1 MSLTYILIFNQN
13 MNDIQKQIRKGFFL
27 ASAQDPTL
35 YFPIDVVDLVGEF
48 ATKPPKEYAPP
59 FMEKYTI
66 FISKHSWQDILKISA
81 ARLTQLG
88 CECKTENFS
97 LHCIFY
103 NEQRCVN
110 MPFHVNVFTPADSAD
125 EYVVEFRNRESG
137 NTLEFL
143 ELFAQFIQQ
152 DEGCGLVNRGRKG
165 AILPRPRPDDQFFG
179 PAAFQN
185 SNPCPFGP
193 VLLDEDALDCLLHML
208 EPGYYKVQTQG
219 LAALATLV
227 QTKANCILMRR
238 TPLFVSLL
246 CSFLDAEPN
255 SVCDKITY
263 PTLIILKFLLN
274 ANHFVDPLGGDGE
287 EQKKLVS
294 QLDISK
300 ISSLQDHD
308 LGPTI
313 NHLIKS
319 VITAYTSEDLA

>member
-48 ATKPPKEYAPP
+48 ATKPPKEYAPS

-152 DEGCGLVNRGRKG
+152 DEGCGMVNRGRKG
-165 AILPRPRPDDQFFG
+165 AILPRPRPMRFD
-179 PAAFQN
+179 
-185 SNPCPFGP
+185 CPFGP
-193 VLLDEDALDCLLHML
+193 VLLNEDALDCLLCML
-208 EPGYYKVQTQG
+208 KSDYYKVQTQG
-219 LAALATLV
+219 LAELAKLV

-238 TPLFVSLL
+238 KPLFVSLL
-246 CSFLDAEPN
+246 YSFLDTDI
-255 SVCDKITY
+255 SQITY

-274 ANHFVDPLGGDGE
+274 ANHFVVPIDGE
-287 EQKKLVS
+287 EQKKILS

-300 ISSLQDHD
+300 IASLLNHD
-308 LGPTI
+308 LGPTFK
-313 NHLIKS
+313 NLIDS
-319 VITAYTSEDLA
+319 VITAYTSEDLVQLDN

>member
-13 MNDIQKQIRKGFFL
+13 MNDIQKQIRKGFLL

-110 MPFHVNVFTPADSAD
+110 MPFHVNIFTSADSAD
-125 EYVVEFRNRESG
+125 EYVVEFQNRDSG

-152 DEGCGLVNRGRKG
+152 DEGCGMVNRGRKG
-165 AILPRPRPDDQFFG
+165 AILPRPRPMRFD
-179 PAAFQN
+179 
-185 SNPCPFGP
+185 CPFGP
-193 VLLDEDALDCLLHML
+193 VLLNEDALDCLLCMVKSD
-208 EPGYYKVQTQG
+208 YYKVQTQG
-219 LAALATLV
+219 LAELAKLV

-238 TPLFVSLL
+238 KPLFVSLL
-246 CSFLDAEPN
+246 YSFLDTDI
-255 SVCDKITY
+255 SQITY

-274 ANHFVDPLGGDGE
+274 ANHFVVPIDGE
-287 EQKKLVS
+287 EQKKILS
-294 QLDISK
+294 QFDISK
-300 ISSLQDHD
+300 IASLLNHD
-308 LGPTI
+308 LGPTFK
-313 NHLIKS
+313 NLIDS
-319 VITAYTSEDLA
+319 VITAYTSEDLVQLDN

>member
-13 MNDIQKQIRKGFFL
+13 MNDIQKQIRKGFLL

-152 DEGCGLVNRGRKG
+152 DEGCGMVNRGRKG
-165 AILPRPRPDDQFFG
+165 AILPRPRPMRFD
-179 PAAFQN
+179 
-185 SNPCPFGP
+185 CPFGP
-193 VLLDEDALDCLLHML
+193 VLLNEDALDCLLCMVKSD
-208 EPGYYKVQTQG
+208 YYKVQTQG

-246 CSFLDAEPN
+246 CSFLDADPN

-300 ISSLQDHD
+300 ISSLLDHD

>member
-1 MSLTYILIFNQN
+1 MTT
-13 MNDIQKQIRKGFFL
+13 IQKQIQKGFKL
-27 ASAQDPTL
+27 ASEQDPTL
-35 YFPIDVVDLVGEF
+35 HFPNDVVNLVNEF
-48 ATKPPKEYAPP
+48 ATKPPKEYEAP

-110 MPFHVNVFTPADSAD
+110 MPFHVNIFTSADSAD
-125 EYVVEFRNRESG
+125 EYVVEFQNRDSG

-152 DEGCGLVNRGRKG
+152 DEGCGMVNRGRKG
-165 AILPRPRPDDQFFG
+165 AILPRPRPMRFD
-179 PAAFQN
+179 
-185 SNPCPFGP
+185 CPFGP
-193 VLLDEDALDCLLHML
+193 VLLNEDALDCLLCMVKSD
-208 EPGYYKVQTQG
+208 YYKVQTQG
-219 LAALATLV
+219 LAELAKLV

-238 TPLFVSLL
+238 KPLFVSLL
-246 CSFLDAEPN
+246 YSFLDTDI
-255 SVCDKITY
+255 SQITY

-274 ANHFVDPLGGDGE
+274 ANHFVVPIDGE
-287 EQKKLVS
+287 EQKKILS

-300 ISSLQDHD
+300 IASLLNHD
-308 LGPTI
+308 LGPTFK
-313 NHLIKS
+313 NLIDS
-319 VITAYTSEDLA
+319 VITAYTSEDLVQLDN

>member
-1 MSLTYILIFNQN
+1 MTT
-13 MNDIQKQIRKGFFL
+13 IQKQIQKGFKL
-27 ASAQDPTL
+27 ASEQDPTL
-35 YFPIDVVDLVGEF
+35 HFPNDVVNLVNEF
-48 ATKPPKEYAPP
+48 ATKPPKEYEAP

-110 MPFHVNVFTPADSAD
+110 MPFHVNIFTSADSAD
-125 EYVVEFRNRESG
+125 EYVVEFQNRDSG

-152 DEGCGLVNRGRKG
+152 DEGCGMVNRGRKG
-165 AILPRPRPDDQFFG
+165 AILPRPRPMRFD
-179 PAAFQN
+179 
-185 SNPCPFGP
+185 CPFGP
-193 VLLDEDALDCLLHML
+193 VLLNEDALDCLLCML
-208 EPGYYKVQTQG
+208 KSDYYKVQTQG
-219 LAALATLV
+219 LAELAKLV

-238 TPLFVSLL
+238 KPLFVSLL
-246 CSFLDAEPN
+246 YSFLDTDI
-255 SVCDKITY
+255 SQITY

-274 ANHFVDPLGGDGE
+274 ANHFVVPIDGE
-287 EQKKLVS
+287 EQKKILS
-294 QLDISK
+294 QFDISK
-300 ISSLQDHD
+300 IASLLNHD
-308 LGPTI
+308 LGPTFK
-313 NHLIKS
+313 NLIDS